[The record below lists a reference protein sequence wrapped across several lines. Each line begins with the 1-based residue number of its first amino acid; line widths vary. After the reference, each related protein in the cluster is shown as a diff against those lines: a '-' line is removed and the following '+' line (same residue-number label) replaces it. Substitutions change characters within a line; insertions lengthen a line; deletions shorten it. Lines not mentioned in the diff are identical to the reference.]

1 MTYYLLINIYH
12 NRKFIC
18 ANVMSFDDLVEFEN
32 EFTVRR
38 MGKLIQQGRKYVVN
52 DGDIIS
58 FQHGK

>member
-1 MTYYLLINIYH
+1 
-12 NRKFIC
+12 
-18 ANVMSFDDLVEFEN
+18 MSFDDLIEFEN

-38 MGKLIQQGRKYVVN
+38 MGKLIQQGRKYVIN